1 MCTRIYHWHYHF
13 LLNAIGALWCGGAE
27 MGPTFWKLQ
36 KCVAFRLLRG
46 YQPHF
51 ALVVAFSF
59 CEQNGAAE
67 EKWKM
72 GVFG

>member
-1 MCTRIYHWHYHF
+1 MHTN
-13 LLNAIGALWCGGAE
+13 LPLALPLPTKCHRCSLVWGAE

>member
-1 MCTRIYHWHYHF
+1 MCTRIYHWHY
-13 LLNAIGALWCGGAE
+13 LSPLVPLVLSRVGAE

>member
-1 MCTRIYHWHYHF
+1 
-13 LLNAIGALWCGGAE
+13 